1 MPAWSIIAPWG
12 LALGGL
18 ALAYANLL
26 VFRIDPMGPKG
37 ISKQAKTLAL
47 IMPIGTFISSAA
59 GLARLNWGAGG
70 SALQAL
76 LLVLPVLIA
85 IHAIMKTPP
94 TGDPREWPS
103 AKVKKF
109 NSHWLWW

>member
-1 MPAWSIIAPWG
+1 MPAWSIITPWG

-18 ALAYANLL
+18 TLAYANLL

-37 ISKQAKTLAL
+37 ISKQAKALAL
-47 IMPIGTFISSAA
+47 IMPVGTFIASAA
-59 GLARLNWGAGG
+59 GLALLNWRARG
-70 SALQAL
+70 STLQAL

-94 TGDPREWPS
+94 SGDPREWPS
-103 AKVKKF
+103 EKVKKF